1 VICIN
6 LLDLFSDRYR
16 ITFDLAYS
24 ARHVHRAKLDPWMM
38 EIPCQGRGVMI
49 YLHGGDT
56 LAVEVDRR
64 PSIVAKLKAIEGLN
78 LHQDGDLEKT
88 FLFDVALFEQ
98 VAEVVKPRKRRRLT
112 PTQLRALAQTCLQLP
127 RWRSKI
133 EARTST
139 GDFTR
144 LFGRRGAGR
153 QRFFERAPQT
163 PQRTSEQIARRS
175 HILTKETSLPHR
187 SLEF

>member
-1 VICIN
+1 MTCIN
-6 LLDLFSDRYR
+6 LLDQFGDRYR
-16 ITFDLAYS
+16 ITFDPAYS
-24 ARHVHRAKLDPWMM
+24 ARGVPRAKLDPWMM
-38 EIPCQGRGVMI
+38 QIPCQGRGLTI
-49 YLHGGDT
+49 YPYGGNT

-64 PSIVAKLKAIEGLN
+64 PSIVAKFKMIEGL
-78 LHQDGDLEKT
+78 QVYQCGDVEAT
-88 FLFDVALFEQ
+88 FLLNVSLFEQ